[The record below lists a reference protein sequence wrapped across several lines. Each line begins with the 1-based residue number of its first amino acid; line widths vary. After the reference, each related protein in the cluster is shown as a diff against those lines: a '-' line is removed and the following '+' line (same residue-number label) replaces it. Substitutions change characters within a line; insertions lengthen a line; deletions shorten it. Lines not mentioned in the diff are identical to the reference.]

1 MARNMRDSPLN
12 LANLPVGARAHITHV
27 DWDSID
33 ATSARRLRELGL
45 DAGVDVEALHR
56 GSLFARDPMA
66 VRVGR
71 MRIILRLVHAA
82 AFHLEPAA

>member
-1 MARNMRDSPLN
+1 MRDSPLN

-71 MRIILRLVHAA
+71 MRIILRRAHAA
-82 AFHLEPAA
+82 AFHLEAVA